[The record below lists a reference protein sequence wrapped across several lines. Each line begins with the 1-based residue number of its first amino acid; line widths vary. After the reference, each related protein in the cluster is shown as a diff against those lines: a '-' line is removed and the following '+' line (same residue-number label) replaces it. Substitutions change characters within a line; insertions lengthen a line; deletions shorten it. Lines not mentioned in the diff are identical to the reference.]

1 MRRRRRIVRR
11 AAPLA
16 LVAALALAGCSQAP
30 PEVPPTPSHFELGDL
45 DPSQIDGNGLWL
57 LTGTDAAGEV
67 VDAVAAA
74 GTVEYS
80 GTFTEL
86 TAATPEADPAR
97 GRTVAVDYRGRP
109 GAFAAKITAGGLSLD
124 VVTVGGHTYMRGNA
138 AYAAQLGIPELEQG
152 YVCAAAGDGLAD
164 QWSPL
169 LRPADLVSA
178 LLGAS
183 GSVSVAQP
191 AADAELLEVVVGGET
206 APAGVMHVQRVG
218 APLPTDFTAGDPSG
232 DGSFA
237 FGAWGE
243 ELDIEAPADLVRDCA
258 ASE

>member
-1 MRRRRRIVRR
+1 MRR

-30 PEVPPTPSHFELGDL
+30 AEAPPTPSHVDPGDL

-57 LTGTDAAGEV
+57 LTGTDAAEEV

-74 GTVEYS
+74 GSVEYS

-86 TAATPEADPAR
+86 TAATPEADPVP
-97 GRTVAVDYRGRP
+97 GRTIAVDYRGRP
-109 GAFAAKITAGGLSLD
+109 GDFAAKITAGGLSFD
-124 VVTVGGHTYMRGNA
+124 VVVVEGRTYLRGNDA
-138 AYAAQLGIPELEQG
+138 FAAQLGIPELEQG
-152 YVCAAAGDGLAD
+152 YVCAAAGDGLVD

-183 GSVSVAQP
+183 ASVSVTQP
-191 AADAELLEVVVGGET
+191 SADAELLELVVGGET
-206 APAGVMHVQRVG
+206 APAGVMQVQRIG
-218 APLPTDFTAGDPSG
+218 APLPTGFAAGDTSG
-232 DGSFA
+232 DGA
-237 FGAWGE
+237 FTFSAWNE
-243 ELDIEAPADLVRDCA
+243 NLLVEAPAELVRDCA